1 MIRAVGWKREDVR
14 AYRDRD
20 WGAFERAPVPMTP
33 TRARALAESLYRQV
47 RAAVPG
53 WPTAAERDEDLAA
66 HIRLARLF
74 REAHH
79 AQRRGIDP
87 R

>member
-1 MIRAVGWKREDVR
+1 MRWSKEHVR

-20 WGAFERAPVPMTP
+20 WSAFERAPVKLDA
-33 TRARALAESLYRQV
+33 TRHEALAASLYEQV

-53 WPTAAERDEDLAA
+53 WPTREQRDEDLAA
-66 HIRLARLF
+66 HLMLVTVFDRIRD
-74 REAHH
+74 
-79 AQRRGIDP
+79 AQRSSDDP